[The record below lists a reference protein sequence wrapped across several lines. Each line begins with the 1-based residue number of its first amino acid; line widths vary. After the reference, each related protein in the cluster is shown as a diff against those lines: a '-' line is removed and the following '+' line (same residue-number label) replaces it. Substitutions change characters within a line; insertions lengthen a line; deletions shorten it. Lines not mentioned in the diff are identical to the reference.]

1 MAEERLEEIRAQR
14 IAKRAQM
21 IADGGFP
28 YPSEV
33 RRTHTIAQVVETF
46 DALIQSEETVLLLG
60 RVQSVRSHGAIA
72 FLDIADES
80 GKIQLQATKEL
91 LGERFEHITAVDSGD
106 FVEATGTAILSRRGE
121 KTILVTNILMAS
133 KAIRPVPNTWFGLK
147 DIEVRS
153 RQRELD
159 LLANPETKEV
169 ARKRSK
175 ILNFIRTYL
184 TEKDFIEVETPILQ
198 PIPGGTLAEPFTTH
212 HNALD
217 ADLYLRIAPEL
228 YLKRLLVGGFE
239 KVFEIG
245 KNFRNE
251 GVDKSHNPE
260 FTMLEFYWAYAD
272 YEDLMDVAEELLST
286 AAHSITGSFE
296 VPWGDSVISF
306 KSPFARYS
314 YTELIRERT
323 GIDVMKEKDPAVYKA
338 AFKKH
343 GITPPQA
350 DTYGKLVDELY
361 KEVVRPTLQN
371 PTILYDYPIELVP
384 LAKKKAS
391 DPRIAEMFQLVI
403 AGMELVK
410 AYTELNDPI
419 EQRERFEEQQ
429 AERDGGNKE
438 AHAIDE
444 NYLRAMEY
452 GMPPA
457 AGFGLGIDRL
467 AMLLTNT
474 PHLRDTILFPL
485 LKAEE

>member
-14 IAKRAQM
+14 ISKRAQM
-21 IADGGFP
+21 IADGQLP

-33 RRTHTIAQVVETF
+33 RRTHTIAQTIEQF
-46 DALIQSEETVLLLG
+46 DALIQSEETVMLLG
-60 RVQSVRSHGAIA
+60 RVNSVRSHGAIA

-80 GKIQLQATKEL
+80 SKIQLQATKEL
-91 LGERFEHITAVDSGD
+91 LGERFEQIIAVDSGD
-106 FVEATGTAILSRRGE
+106 FIEATGTATLSRRGE
-121 KTILVTNILMAS
+121 KTILITNILMAS

-175 ILNFIRTYL
+175 ILHFIRTYL

-272 YEDLMDVAEELLST
+272 YEDLMDMAEELLSG
-286 AAHSITGSFE
+286 AAHAITGSFD
-296 VPWGDSVISF
+296 VPWGDSTISF
-306 KSPFARYS
+306 KGPFARYS
-314 YTELIRERT
+314 YTELIKERT
-323 GIDVMKEKDPAVYKA
+323 GIDVMQEKDPAVYKA

-343 GITPPQA
+343 GITPPEA

-361 KEVVRPTLQN
+361 KEVVRPTLHN

-391 DPRIAEMFQLVI
+391 NPNIAEMFQLVI

-419 EQRERFEEQQ
+419 EQRERFEQQQ

-438 AHAIDE
+438 AHVIDE

-485 LKAEE
+485 LKTEE